1 MLFSGDAI
9 YDGVIVD
16 NLPGSDVVVYRATM
30 QRIAELPL
38 AQVFGGHNAPMTRTQ
53 MLDVIESY
61 LASRP

>member
-1 MLFSGDAI
+1 
-9 YDGVIVD
+9 
-16 NLPGSDVVVYRATM
+16 M